1 MLDAP
6 IQTQLKAYLEKLQNP
21 IELIASLDDSAK
33 AAEIR
38 SLLNDIAALSD
49 KVSVSENGTAT
60 LRPSFGVARVGERV
74 VVYLPRTT
82 SVKLKLEGGAAAW
95 SAVAFDL
102 ETKRVANLPVAAADV
117 DGEIRVAQHPF
128 EHDAL
133 LVISPVK

>member
-1 MLDAP
+1 MLDAN

-60 LRPSFGVARVGERV
+60 LRPSFGVARVGEPARV
-74 VVYLPRTT
+74 QFAGIPMGHEFT
-82 SVKLKLEGGAAAW
+82 SLVL
-95 SAVAFDL
+95 
-102 ETKRVANLPVAAADV
+102 
-117 DGEIRVAQHPF
+117 
-128 EHDAL
+128 AL
-133 LVISPVK
+133 LQVRALEQGSDTVGLIFGRVGWIILSGEGAGGWQEDRQSEQ